1 MPRRARQFA
10 NRRTRPA
17 FTLVELLVVLA
28 VLSMMASLVLV
39 GLASAA
45 EQAKAAR
52 TRSQIQR
59 IHELLMTRW
68 DDYKYRRVEANKT
81 GNIRTRQ
88 AARLNKIRELMR
100 IEMPDRKS
108 DISDAPV
115 SLESVPGLQF
125 RYQRSVVARTNS
137 ANYAAASVDT
147 VWTPANENAECL
159 YLILE
164 SIQDGD
170 TNGLDFFKE
179 SEIGD
184 TDGDGMFEILDG
196 WGNPIIFL
204 RWPFGYPIIEPT
216 GVRRDALSSLNDLSA
231 PDPFDPLGVL
241 GGKTTVST
249 TPLVYNH
256 PIIFPLIFSA
266 GPDGLYNIRTSPSA
280 SYQAS
285 TTTPPNNPYF
295 EDTSFSPATRTGMI
309 LDASGDELDNIT
321 NHQLV
326 VGGNE

>member
-1 MPRRARQFA
+1 MARQFA

-81 GNIRTRQ
+81 GNMRVRQ

-108 DISDAPV
+108 DVADGPV
-115 SLESVPGLQF
+115 SLDSVPGLQF
-125 RYQRSVVARTNS
+125 RYQRVAMARTNTS
-137 ANYAAASVDT
+137 TFTAADAAWSS
-147 VWTPANENAECL
+147 ANENAECL

-164 SIQDGD
+164 SIQDGE

-241 GGKTTVST
+241 GGKTTVTT
-249 TPLVYNH
+249 TPLVYEH

-266 GPDGLYNIRTSPSA
+266 GPDGLYNIRTSPSTT
-280 SYQAS
+280 YQAS
-285 TTTPPNNPYF
+285 LTTPPNNPYF
-295 EDTSFSPATRTGMI
+295 EDTSFSPATRMGMI
-309 LDASGDELDNIT
+309 LDDSGDELDNIT